1 MQDKISALMDSEL
14 DPEDAA
20 AVVEQFAKADALRE
34 QWVVY
39 HLISDALGQSEVRPF
54 DISRRVSARLAAEP
68 AVQHIPAIQGTEPVH
83 VLRPAARRKPVAY
96 AAAAS
101 IAAVAVA
108 GWMSL
113 QTTQG
118 PAPLQQ
124 NLADNRQSPA
134 AALPAIP
141 VAATSSN
148 SAPTQINDYLLAH
161 REFSPSM
168 AMHGVAPYM
177 RTVSE
182 SRENYAR

>member
-20 AVVEQFAKADALRE
+20 AVVEQFAKTDGLRE
-34 QWVVY
+34 QWAVY

-68 AVQHIPAIQGTEPVH
+68 AIQDIPAIQTMASVP
-83 VLRPAARRKPVAY
+83 VLRPATRRKPVAY

-124 NLADNRQSPA
+124 NLADNRPA
-134 AALPAIP
+134 PATDSARNP
-141 VAATSSN
+141 GVGNCSEVCSHSN
-148 SAPTQINDYLLAH
+148 
-161 REFSPSM
+161 
-168 AMHGVAPYM
+168 
-177 RTVSE
+177 
-182 SRENYAR
+182 

>member
-20 AVVEQFAKADALRE
+20 AVVEQFTKTDGLRE
-34 QWVVY
+34 QWAVY

-54 DISRRVSARLAAEP
+54 DISWRVSARLAAEP
-68 AVQHIPAIQGTEPVH
+68 AIQDIAAIPAMASMP
-83 VLRPAARRKPVAY
+83 VLRPATRRKPVAY

-118 PAPLQQ
+118 PAPSQQ
-124 NLADNRQSPA
+124 NLADNRPA
-134 AALPAIP
+134 PATALPAIP
-141 VAATSSN
+141 VAVNVPT

-161 REFSPSM
+161 REFSPST

>member
-20 AVVEQFAKADALRE
+20 AVFKQFAKTDGLSE
-34 QWVVY
+34 QWAVY
-39 HLISDALGQSEVRPF
+39 HLISDALGQSEVRPR

-68 AVQHIPAIQGTEPVH
+68 PIPTLHSIPAVP
-83 VLRPAARRKPVAY
+83 VLRPVMKRKPVAY

-118 PAPLQQ
+118 PTTLQQ
-124 NLADNRQSPA
+124 NLADSRTAPA
-134 AALPAIP
+134 ATIPAIP
-141 VAATSSN
+141 VTMPAPGPA

-161 REFSPSM
+161 REFSPGI
-168 AMHGVAPYM
+168 AMHGVVPYM
-177 RTVSE
+177 RTAVE
-182 SRENYAR
+182 SRDNFAR

>member
-20 AVVEQFAKADALRE
+20 AVVEQFAKTDALRE

-68 AVQHIPAIQGTEPVH
+68 AVQDIPAIQATAPVT
-83 VLRPAARRKPVAY
+83 VLRPATRRKPVAY

-141 VAATSSN
+141 VAATSPK